1 MVNKDMDMAGI
12 LKKIIG
18 TLYIPVIIY
27 FIIQFVAKKNG
38 LTFFGDGTT
47 WQNLIQSLAATA
59 TIAYAL
65 GIQIK
70 NGRFDFS
77 GGAVMTLGAILS
89 AYLVNKLYVN
99 WFLFLVLSILICT
112 ILSTLVGVLYA
123 YGRLPVIIATIG
135 AAILYESLTLLLNN
149 GRGVSISATSAL
161 NFLGKNASVCMILT
175 VAAGT
180 LYYCFTTLTVTGQHS
195 RLLANSQLA
204 AVNIGIDERKN
215 VIKTFAVTGILYG
228 IATVIFASQSASV
241 AAVSST
247 LGTISTA
254 FGAILPVFMGF
265 YIGKFSN
272 DSFGIIF
279 SSFAVGTLKYGL
291 SIIAPAGYAGAYTNI
306 IYGIFLVVFFL
317 ISHQG
322 GAVIH
327 WLREKLGGKKVVQDL

>member
-1 MVNKDMDMAGI
+1 MTD
-12 LKKIIG
+12 IIKRIVG

-27 FIIQFVAKKNG
+27 VAILAVARSMG
-38 LTFFGDGTT
+38 YSFFGDSTT

-89 AYLVNKLYVN
+89 VYITNKIAVNGI
-99 WFLFLVLSILICT
+99 LFIVLAVVICT
-112 ILSTLVGVLYA
+112 VLSTLVGILYA

-135 AAILYESLTLLLNN
+135 AAILYESLTLLIDN
-149 GRGVSISATSAL
+149 GRGVSISSIAAL
-161 NFLGKNASVCMILT
+161 NFWGKNTMVCIVLMVISGA
-175 VAAGT
+175 V
-180 LYYCFTTLTVTGQHS
+180 YFCFTELSVTGKQAD
-195 RLLANSQLA
+195 LLANSPQA
-204 AVNIGIDERKN
+204 AVNIGIDERRN
-215 VIKTFAVTGILYG
+215 VVKTFIISGMLYG
-228 IATVIFASQSASV
+228 IATVIFASQSTTV
-241 AAVSST
+241 AAVTST

-254 FGAILPVFMGF
+254 FGAILPVYMGF
-265 YIGKFSN
+265 YIGQYSN
-272 DSFGIIF
+272 DAVGIIF

-291 SIIAPAGYAGAYTNI
+291 SVVAPSGYSGAYTNI

-322 GAVIH
+322 KAIIAWAKERLH
-327 WLREKLGGKKVVQDL
+327 TEQSTRKTA

>member
-1 MVNKDMDMAGI
+1 MGRNEKVLGELI
-12 LKKIIG
+12 KKIVG

-27 FIIQFVAKKNG
+27 FAILTAARLNG
-38 LTFFGDGTT
+38 FGFFGDTTT
-47 WQNLIQSLAATA
+47 WGNLIQSLAATA

-77 GGAVMTLGAILS
+77 GGAVMTFGAILAVS
-89 AYLVNKLYVN
+89 IVQKLVVN
-99 WFLFLVLSILICT
+99 GFLFLIISIVVCML
-112 ILSTLVGVLYA
+112 LSTVVGILYV
-123 YGRLPVIIATIG
+123 YGRLPVIISTIG
-135 AAILYESLTLLLNN
+135 AAILFESLTLLVNS
-149 GRGVSISATSAL
+149 GRGTSISATADL
-161 NFLGKNASVCMILT
+161 NFLGKNSAVCLLLIVVSGAVYFFYTTYT
-175 VAAGT
+175 VS
-180 LYYCFTTLTVTGQHS
+180 GQHAS
-195 RLLANSQLA
+195 LLSNNQLS

-215 VIKTFAVTGILYG
+215 VLQTFVLSGALYG

-265 YIGKFSN
+265 YIGKYTN
-272 DSFGIIF
+272 DSIGIVF

-291 SIIAPAGYAGAYTNI
+291 SIIAPAGYAGAVTNI
-306 IYGIFLVVFFL
+306 IYGIFLVLFFL

-322 GAVIH
+322 SAFIAMC
-327 WLREKLGGKKVVQDL
+327 RERIREQESES